1 MIIRYQLPSN
11 TVCLV
16 KEGSKVDFQ
25 TPLLEKKVEKELE
38 INVATELGIDPK
50 NIFRYLKKL
59 VGEKVEKDNLLGEKK
74 GLFSTKKL
82 FSPETGII
90 KEVDHHRGTLI
101 LITAGKDKNKILSP
115 LKGEVEKV
123 NKDSLQIKV
132 DKGEEFTVKNLTIDF
147 GGEVIY
153 FEPSSSYD
161 SAYLSQKIIFID
173 KINSYLQVKTE
184 ALGIRG
190 YVTLEKLPEK
200 TDVHSVIIKNLDD
213 FKKIKKLSY
222 SYCTVIAQS
231 AKIYFY
237 Q

>member
-1 MIIRYQLPSN
+1 MIINYRFPSN
-11 TVCLV
+11 TVCLL
-16 KEGSKVDFQ
+16 KEGSEIDFQ
-25 TPLLEKKVEKELE
+25 TPLFEKKVEKELE
-38 INVATELGIDPK
+38 VNIATELDIDPK
-50 NIFRYLKKL
+50 NVFRYLKKL

-90 KEVDHHRGTLI
+90 KEIDHHRGILI
-101 LITAGKDKNKILSP
+101 IITAGKDKNKILSP

-132 DKGEEFTVKNLTIDF
+132 DKGEEFSVKNATADF
-147 GGEVIY
+147 GGEVLY
-153 FEPSSSYD
+153 FEPSSSYN
-161 SAYLSQKIIFID
+161 SADLSQKIIFID

-184 ALGIRG
+184 ALGIMG
-190 YVTLEKLPEK
+190 YVTLEKLPEE
-200 TDVHSVIIKNLDD
+200 TDIHSVTVKNLDD

-222 SYCTVIAQS
+222 HYCTVNAQS